1 MIESSIQINK
11 RLENLQK
18 HLADEHPDNPV
29 MTNAVQSFRKLDEVA
44 YSLGL
49 LDKDQS
55 YATRVS
61 WWPMIA
67 VLGTFSAGKSTFINS
82 YLGQPLQRTGTQA
95 VDDKFTV
102 LCYSHQAETKTLPGV
117 ALDAD
122 PRFPFFQI
130 SRSITEISE
139 TGQQRIDA
147 YLQLKSCPSENLRG
161 KIMIDSPGFDADK
174 QRNSTLR
181 LTQHIIDLADLIM
194 VFFDARHPEPGAM
207 KDTLKYLVEANV
219 ERADFNKFLYILNQI
234 DVTAKEDN
242 PEEVVA
248 AWQRALAQEGNLT
261 AGRFYRIYNPDVAV
275 PIEDE
280 TVRARYEKKRAED
293 MADIEVRMQQ
303 VEVERSYRIV
313 GTLEQTAKNIEQVI
327 VPKLTDMLQR
337 WRKRVFMTEGVVL
350 ASVVAIL
357 AIVFS
362 ATGSWDMLAGFFST
376 LMEGSV
382 VSYLGIFI
390 IVGVLGYFHFSM
402 RKVAANSLLRRLALD
417 MAGDE
422 DAIEQYGR
430 AFRKSTAPYRPM
442 FFTQPAGWGGYVRQ
456 ILDTV
461 RSDSNDY
468 IQALNDRFTNPSGRN
483 KESVEK

>member
-29 MTNAVQSFRKLDEVA
+29 MANAVQSFRKLDEVA
-44 YSLGL
+44 YKLGL

-82 YLGQPLQRTGTQA
+82 YLGQTLQRTGTQA

-102 LCYSHQAETKTLPGV
+102 LCFSHQAQAKTLPGV

-130 SRSITEISE
+130 SRSIAEISE
-139 TGQQRIDA
+139 AGQQRIDA
-147 YLQLKSCPSENLRG
+147 YLQLKTCPSEALRG
-161 KIMIDSPGFDADK
+161 KIMIDSPGFDADT
-174 QRNSTLR
+174 QRTSTLR
-181 LTQHIIDLADLIM
+181 LTQHIIDLADLVL

-207 KDTLKYLVEANV
+207 QDTLDHLVTATL
-219 ERADFNKFLYILNQI
+219 ERADFNKFIYILNQI

-248 AWQRALAQEGNLT
+248 AWQRSLAHAGLT
-261 AGRFYRIYNPDVAV
+261 AGRFYRIYNPAVAV
-275 PIEDE
+275 PIENE
-280 TVRARYEKKRAED
+280 TTRARYEKKRAAD

-313 GTLEQTAKNIEQVI
+313 GTLEQTAKDIEHRI
-327 VPKLTDMLQR
+327 VPKLSDMLKR
-337 WRKRVFMTEGVVL
+337 WRKRVFITEGVILGTV
-350 ASVVAIL
+350 AAIL
-357 AIVFS
+357 LVAFS
-362 ATGSWDMLAGFFST
+362 ITSSWELLSSFFST
-376 LMEGSV
+376 LIQGGFL
-382 VSYLGIFI
+382 SYLMGAVLI
-390 IVGVLGYFHFSM
+390 GVLGYFHFSM
-402 RKVAANSLLRRLALD
+402 RKVAANSILRSLVLE

-422 DAIEQYGR
+422 DAIEQYSR
-430 AFRKSTAPYRPM
+430 AFRKSTAPYRPI
-442 FFTQPAGWGGYVRQ
+442 FLNNPCGWGGYARQ
-456 ILDTV
+456 LLDKV
-461 RSDSNDY
+461 RSDANDY
-468 IQALNDRFTNPSGRN
+468 VQALNDRFTNPSGRN
-483 KESVEK
+483 KDSL